1 MTGRIACLLLSLV
14 WFLSMGIADANA
26 YSYVPLHA
34 GMAVLLMLTLSAM
47 IRGAKAVQLSK
58 TAWISLGVGAYFL
71 IRCLC
76 GPSVVE
82 AWQEASVILGCGCF
96 YIAGVYAAQGRS
108 LRTVLCLLVIAG
120 LLNLL
125 FFALMNGTDVPM
137 EWTGRPSV
145 GPGSVNHRPVTLFV
159 YKNHAA
165 AFLCMVGMLLLA
177 ASLWVKKHA
186 RARILMGI
194 PALACVLV
202 SAQCHSRAPFLMA
215 PVMLIAGWILWV
227 IISLYE
233 DNKLGGKTIISGFLI
248 LSMLGVG
255 ICSALLESDIFR
267 FFTGIDSHSRFAIWQ
282 ATCRL
287 LPETPLWGNGAQSAQ
302 WLTLPLQDRQF
313 PFSGI
318 ANMVHN
324 EYLQVWVD
332 YGILG
337 LFGMVYVVGWH
348 TCRGI
353 MIMASESVPSRQRI
367 FTALALLCLTGWCIC
382 SFVDFF
388 WHHFA
393 IAGMTAFAAGIT
405 ASPYSYTNIRKGIRR
420 KISLQTPGGKGLLA
434 LTSLIAISSS
444 LWLIYRTGSAW
455 ASQWEFNRLSA
466 PGADES
472 GELRHALITRLVPQ
486 YPATALMDRY
496 FHIPR
501 NRDAWEQEA
510 ELLRITLEANPNQMF
525 TAVML
530 AEILSRHGR
539 YEEAE
544 TVYRRYY
551 PGDGTD
557 SAPNGDWAHMYAL
570 NVLRRGQHLWAT
582 GEHSTAFSLLQ
593 YGLRITEKQPASWS
607 VNRLHRKDTLM
618 WSESGKF
625 MPNWPTYIKAREQ
638 DVRVM
643 QILQVEPDDSWQAP
657 DASGKPALYRRY
669 GVPESLK
676 TTDSADSAPPSA
688 KKE

>member
-82 AWQEASVILGCGCF
+82 AWQEASVILGCGVF

-120 LLNLL
+120 VLNLL

-137 EWTGRPSV
+137 EWAGRPSV

-165 AFLCMVGMLLLA
+165 AFLCMVGMLLFAVL
-177 ASLWVKKHA
+177 LWVKQHV
-186 RARILMGI
+186 RARILIGLL
-194 PALACVLV
+194 ALACVLI
-202 SAQCHSRAPFLMA
+202 SAQCHSRAPYLMV
-215 PVMLIAGWILWV
+215 PVMLTAGWILWV

-248 LSMLGVG
+248 LSMMGVG
-255 ICSALLESDIFR
+255 ICSALFESDILR
-267 FFTGIDSHSRFAIWQ
+267 FFASIDSNSRFAIWQ
-282 ATCRL
+282 ATCRF
-287 LPETPLWGNGAQSAQ
+287 LPDTPLWGNGAQSAQ
-302 WLTLPLQDRQF
+302 WLTLPLQVRQF
-313 PFSGI
+313 RVFNLV
-318 ANMVHN
+318 NMVHN
-324 EYLQVWVD
+324 EYLQVWAD

-337 LFGMVYVVGWH
+337 LLGMVYIIGWH
-348 TCRGI
+348 FFRGI
-353 MIMASESVPSRQRI
+353 MMMASESVSSRQRL
-367 FTALALLCLTGWCIC
+367 FTALALLCLAGWSIC

-405 ASPYSYTNIRKGIRR
+405 ASPYPYTNIRKGIRR
-420 KISLQTPGGKGLLA
+420 KISLQKAGGKGLLA
-434 LTSLIAISSS
+434 LTSLITISSN
-444 LWLIYRTGSAW
+444 LWLISRTGPAW
-455 ASQWEFNRLSA
+455 AAQWEFNRLSA

-472 GELRHALITRLVPQ
+472 GELRHALIARLVPH

-496 FHIPR
+496 FYIPSH
-501 NRDAWEQEA
+501 RDDWEQET
-510 ELLRITLEANPNQMF
+510 ELLRITLEANPRQMF

-551 PGDGTD
+551 PGDGID
-557 SAPNGDWAHMYAL
+557 STPQSDWAHMYAL

-582 GEHSTAFSLLQ
+582 GEPRTAYSLLQ
-593 YGLRITEKQPASWS
+593 YGLRITEKQPSRWS
-607 VNRLHRKDTLM
+607 ADWRIRCNALWQSKKRI
-618 WSESGKF
+618 F
-625 MPNWPTYIKAREQ
+625 MPNWPAFLQARKQ
-638 DVRVM
+638 DVSIMRM
-643 QILQVEPDDSWQAP
+643 LQVEPDDSWQAP